1 MAGARTLAKGK
12 TKFTVLTTAP
22 ADEEKPT
29 VTELEAGIQ
38 ASGVVLMS
46 DFAWSAAD
54 STTVAEDSLEDRE
67 TVDVFDSSTYN
78 LGITLW
84 RLLDDATGEPDPA
97 AEALWEA
104 VKTKGTEFWA
114 YARETGKDATEP
126 WVAGDE
132 FYLGGRVASDNPQRL
147 DGTGFIKRRIP
158 LRNRQMFNNGVV
170 ATGGV

>member
-12 TKFTVLTTAP
+12 TKLTVLTTAP
-22 ADEEKPT
+22 ADEENPT

-54 STTVAEDSLEDRE
+54 SATVAEDSLEDLE

-84 RLLDDATGEPDPA
+84 RLIDEATGDPDPA

-114 YARETGKDATEP
+114 YARETGKDSTEA
-126 WVAGDE
+126 WAAGDE
-132 FYLGGRVASDNPQRL
+132 IYLGGRVAADNPQRL

-158 LRNRQMFNNGVV
+158 LRNRKMYNNITV
-170 ATGGV
+170 ATGA

>member
-22 ADEEKPT
+22 ADEANPT
-29 VTELEAGIQ
+29 ETELAAGIDS
-38 ASGVVLMS
+38 SGIVLMS
-46 DFAWSAAD
+46 DFNWSAAD
-54 STTVAEDSLEDRE
+54 STTIAEDSLEDLE

-84 RLLDDATGEPDPA
+84 RLTDPATGDPDPA

-104 VKTKGTEFWA
+104 VKIKGAEVYC
-114 YARETGKDATEP
+114 YARETGKDSTEA
-126 WVAGDE
+126 WAAGDE
-132 FYLGGRVASDNPQRL
+132 IYLGGRVAVDNPQRL
-147 DGTGFIKRRIP
+147 DGTGFIKRRVP
-158 LRNRQMFNNGVV
+158 MRNRKMYNNIVV